1 MKKLSE
7 FVKESIEINE
17 RLFNLTF
24 QVTHDMFVY
33 SKNGKPLAL
42 HMKLDGGDNSLY
54 ETVPDGGALFFPY
67 KFENGKD
74 WGLVKVSPR
83 DKRDMKVV
91 GDLAKRISGKEIESN
106 TFQSGGFPHRGP
118 VVVEP
123 SKSTYT
129 ISVLEFDKEKLRK
142 ALGSLDSV
150 FYVNSK
156 SNALTGILAIDRKY
170 CWDPIKNNTDDP
182 IIK

>member
-1 MKKLSE
+1 MRKLSE

-17 RLFNLTF
+17 KVFDLTF

-33 SKNGKPLAL
+33 STNGKPIAL

-67 KFENGKD
+67 KFENGKN
-74 WGLVKVSPR
+74 WGLVKVSPKN
-83 DKRDMKVV
+83 KRDMKVV
-91 GDLAKRISGKEIESN
+91 SDLVKKISGKEIDSN
-106 TFQSGGFPHRGP
+106 TFKSGGFPHPGP

-129 ISVLEFDKEKLRK
+129 ISVLEFDQDKLKK
-142 ALGSLDSV
+142 ALGTLDSQ
-150 FYVNSK
+150 FYVYSK
-156 SNALTGILAIDRKY
+156 SNALTGIAGIDRRY
-170 CWDPIKNNTDDP
+170 CWDPIKKAAGGQ